1 MISKD
6 NELIKKLKT
15 RISILI
21 IIIFSLLY
29 WLRINYLDV
38 GYNRDQVESLTYELI
53 EKDIL
58 IRNLEYKIKS
68 IENKKIEKTKKE
80 FIINTKKEKEKI
92 KKDTISIKQIATD
105 SISTQPDTS
114 IKIIY

>member
-21 IIIFSLLY
+21 IIIFSLFY

-80 FIINTKKEKEKI
+80 FIINTKKEKEI

-114 IKIIY
+114 IKIIH